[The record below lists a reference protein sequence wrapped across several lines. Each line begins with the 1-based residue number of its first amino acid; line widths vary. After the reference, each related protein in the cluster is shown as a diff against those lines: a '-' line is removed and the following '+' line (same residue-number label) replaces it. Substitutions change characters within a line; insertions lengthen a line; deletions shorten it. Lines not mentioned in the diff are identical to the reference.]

1 MFWFFF
7 ALGFTGFLFCQKN
20 TLLCNLYVSFKY
32 FLLRLRYILTFNL
45 WNI

>member
-1 MFWFFF
+1 MFWFFLLLVLPDFFF
-7 ALGFTGFLFCQKN
+7 AKKN

-32 FLLRLRYILTFNL
+32 FLFRLRYILTFNL